1 MGEFTSKLERIETG
15 TALCLGCMYVID
27 LTSASNDR
35 ITSKVIKRTSH

>member
-1 MGEFTSKLERIETG
+1 MGKFTSKLERIETG